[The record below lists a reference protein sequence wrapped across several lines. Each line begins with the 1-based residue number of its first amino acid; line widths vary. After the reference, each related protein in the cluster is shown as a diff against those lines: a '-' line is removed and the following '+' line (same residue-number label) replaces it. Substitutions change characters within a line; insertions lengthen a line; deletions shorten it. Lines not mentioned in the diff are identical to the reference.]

1 MYCTN
6 FSKTNN
12 MKTFGIILIVLGI
25 AMILIRGF
33 SVTTEKEVVDLGP
46 LEVDKKEN
54 KWIGW
59 PTYAGAAVA
68 LIGVVMVV
76 ADKKR
81 A

>member
-1 MYCTN
+1 
-6 FSKTNN
+6 
-12 MKTFGIILIVLGI
+12 MKTFGIILIVVGI

-33 SVTTEKEVVDLGP
+33 SVTTEKEVLDVGP

-59 PTYAGAAVA
+59 PTYAGGLIALVGVIMVA
-68 LIGVVMVV
+68 T
-76 ADKKR
+76 DKRK

>member
-1 MYCTN
+1 
-6 FSKTNN
+6 
-12 MKTFGIILIVLGI
+12 MKTFGIILIVVGI

-33 SVTTEKEVVDLGP
+33 SVTTEKEVVDIGP

-81 A
+81 T